1 MLVTQE
7 LAELP
12 SQPEPQAHSVRP
24 TIAQEGKTADHLLS
38 AFARARLLA
47 IRARRDKDP
56 SMAAELDRFAW
67 SLVRDA
73 DPVRVHYAQRRLG
86 ISNPTA
92 RTWLARGLLEGIGQ
106 SPRRVTLES
115 LAAAEEIAHELLRNG
130 QHRDLAATMERR
142 LQWERMRQS
151 PDFERDLQH
160 IRQSRRGATQDHRTA
175 ERRSLVFHGRIAQQL
190 DQQTLA
196 AARQR
201 VDKWLRRKGPVPLI
215 WAEQWRTLLAR
226 PIADIKD
233 AIVQDNEPMR
243 ELRQNTPFAGS
254 LSEPERMRLVSESH

>member
-1 MLVTQE
+1 
-7 LAELP
+7 
-12 SQPEPQAHSVRP
+12 
-24 TIAQEGKTADHLLS
+24 
-38 AFARARLLA
+38 
-47 IRARRDKDP
+47 
-56 SMAAELDRFAW
+56 MAAELDRFAW
-67 SLVRDA
+67 SLVRNA
-73 DPVRVHYAQRRLG
+73 DPVRVRYAQGRLG

-130 QHRDLAATMERR
+130 QNRDLAATMERR

-151 PDFERDLQH
+151 PGFERDLQR
-160 IRQSRRGATQDHRTA
+160 IRQSRRGAAQNHRTA
-175 ERRSLVFHGRIAQQL
+175 EQRSLAFHSRIAQQL
-190 DQQTLA
+190 DQETLA
-196 AARQR
+196 AARRR
-201 VDKWLRRKGPVPLI
+201 VDRWLRRKGPVPLI

-226 PIADIKD
+226 PVADIKN

-254 LSEPERMRLVSESH
+254 LSEPERMRLISETH